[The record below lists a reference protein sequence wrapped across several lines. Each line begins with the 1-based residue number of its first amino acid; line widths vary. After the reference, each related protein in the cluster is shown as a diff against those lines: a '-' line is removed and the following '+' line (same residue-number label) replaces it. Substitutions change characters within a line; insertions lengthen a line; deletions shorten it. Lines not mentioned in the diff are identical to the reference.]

1 MENSEKLPIG
11 KKMFNK
17 LALNNIR
24 TSKKYTKT
32 SIKHIGFGV
41 ILIQIYE
48 TFPIG
53 LGRQV

>member
-48 TFPIG
+48 TYPIG